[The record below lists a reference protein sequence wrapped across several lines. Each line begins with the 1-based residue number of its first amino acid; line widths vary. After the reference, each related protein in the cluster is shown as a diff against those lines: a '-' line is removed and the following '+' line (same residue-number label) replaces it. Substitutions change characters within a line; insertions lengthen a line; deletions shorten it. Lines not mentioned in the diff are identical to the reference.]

1 MFVHDLRVLN
11 IGCSITAIKPHS
23 GDLLQEKMMC
33 DPKER
38 KKRKKTF
45 KRFKYDRNKICRTQ
59 TDGRSRRRGG
69 ASINKSNSHYFAK
82 TSETLKKKSA
92 SV

>member
-33 DPKER
+33 DPKE
-38 KKRKKTF
+38 
-45 KRFKYDRNKICRTQ
+45 
-59 TDGRSRRRGG
+59 
-69 ASINKSNSHYFAK
+69 
-82 TSETLKKKSA
+82 KKKEKPLKDSNMTEIKYA
-92 SV
+92 GLKQMEEVEEEGVHL